1 MSGQPVHCTLFPR
14 VSRATRIEVETFAEN
29 EFGLTRFR
37 FVNIIIFESHTS
49 VHVVLIGVVKRID
62 DSTVSRV
69 NCSICNRC
77 DRRFDLLSFSS
88 RLNYF
93 RGISRYNRND
103 AMKLTRTFERIW
115 NGSFLRDLSN
125 VRTGFFFFSLY
136 RCLSNDIL
144 KRMKKGELKMKVPKD
159 ISRMILLKIF
169 KLMKHEMFVIR
180 GSFGLLNSKSKGII
194 LIYVIIDMLY
204 RNWFYV
210 SYYWLNILHNKNIR
224 TFNFFEWKIYAL
236 IISTLL

>member
-1 MSGQPVHCTLFPR
+1 MRSPIWSFILFVQAQLFLWYLPIQSQR
-14 VSRATRIEVETFAEN
+14 CHEINPNFWKNLEW
-29 EFGLTRFR
+29 
-37 FVNIIIFESHTS
+37 IIF
-49 VHVVLIGVVKRID
+49 KR
-62 DSTVSRV
+62 S
-69 NCSICNRC
+69 
-77 DRRFDLLSFSS
+77 
-88 RLNYF
+88 
-93 RGISRYNRND
+93 
-103 AMKLTRTFERIW
+103 FERENW
-115 NGSFLRDLSN
+115 
-125 VRTGFFFFSLY
+125 FFFFSLY

-180 GSFGLLNSKSKGII
+180 GSFGLLNSKSKRII